1 MNRKKIVSTLVVIA
15 AFVVFYLFVGC
26 PIRFFTGICCAGC
39 GMTRA
44 AFSLLKLDFA
54 SAFYFNPLVF
64 TMPFFGILG
73 LIFRKDRKKLKI
85 IVSILCIA
93 LLALYIYRM
102 VTGSAPDVVYFD
114 PEKGMIYKF
123 VRSVING

>member
-1 MNRKKIVSTLVVIA
+1 MKSKKITSTLIVIV
-15 AFVVFYLFVGC
+15 AFVVFYLLVGC

-54 SAFYFNPLVF
+54 GAFYFNPLIY
-64 TMPFFGILG
+64 TMPFFAILG

-85 IVSILCIA
+85 IVGVLCVA
-93 LLALYIYRM
+93 LLVLYIYRM
-102 VTGSAPDVVYFD
+102 VTGCAPDVVYFD
-114 PEKGMIYKF
+114 PEKGMIYKII
-123 VRSVING
+123 RSVING